1 MPDQKELKCC
11 FCGRGGEEVKNIL
24 TGLDSSICSE
34 CVSLCAKAI
43 KKQRKKELKQ
53 DVHVFPKEIY
63 KALSDHVIGQENA
76 KKVLSVS
83 IYNHFLKLQHNRSS
97 DIEIAKSNIL
107 MIGPTGCGK
116 TFMVQILAKMFEVP
130 FVVADATTL
139 TEAGYV
145 GSDVEHVLAQ
155 LLHAADYDV
164 EKAEGGII
172 CIDEIDKISRKSENA
187 SITRDVSGEGVQ
199 QALLK
204 LMEGT
209 VASVPPQGGR
219 KHPQQELIRINTQNI
234 LFICSGSF
242 DGLEKI
248 IKNRA
253 KRSAMGFGS
262 QEQYKEDTGVQAEE
276 VQPEDLVKYG
286 LIPEFIGRLPQIVT
300 MEDLNQ
306 DMLVR
311 VLNEPKNSIIEQYK
325 RLLKFQNVELEV
337 ELEAQREIAKIA
349 VTRKTGARALKA
361 ILENLLLNPMFE
373 IPGRKDVVK
382 IIIDAETVKSKRSP
396 CLITNK
402 ESFNTTA

>member
-1 MPDQKELKCC
+1 
-11 FCGRGGEEVKNIL
+11 
-24 TGLDSSICSE
+24 
-34 CVSLCAKAI
+34 
-43 KKQRKKELKQ
+43 
-53 DVHVFPKEIY
+53 
-63 KALSDHVIGQENA
+63 
-76 KKVLSVS
+76 
-83 IYNHFLKLQHNRSS
+83 
-97 DIEIAKSNIL
+97 
-107 MIGPTGCGK
+107 
-116 TFMVQILAKMFEVP
+116 
-130 FVVADATTL
+130 
-139 TEAGYV
+139 
-145 GSDVEHVLAQ
+145 VLAQ

-248 IKNRA
+248 IKNRT
-253 KRSAMGFGS
+253 KKSAMGFGS
-262 QEQYKEDTGVQAEE
+262 QEQYKEDIGVQAEE